1 MVKKKIALLVTTA
14 ALVGLVT
21 VGATLAWF
29 TDKDTV
35 NNKLAVGFVSV
46 EIKEP
51 NYIEENYQSLLPG
64 DPIRKDPTINLAAD
78 SQDSYIRIAAPKVTV
93 NDVDYPLFNTDGTSD
108 FGAVLSENWTL
119 KGDYIYYKEIV
130 TGNDK
135 IPLLKEQESAGNI
148 YTMQIPTSWTNAF
161 NSAKI
166 EIIFNVEA
174 IQARNVTPD
183 FGSDAPWPVSSPSEI
198 IEYQAK

>member
-14 ALVGLVT
+14 ALIGLVT

-29 TDKDTV
+29 TDKDTA

-46 EIKEP
+46 EIDEP
-51 NYIEENYQSLLPG
+51 NYKEENYQALLPG
-64 DPIRKDPTINLAAD
+64 DPIWKDPTINLAAE

-93 NDVDYPLFNTDGTSD
+93 NEVDYPLFNQDGSSD
-108 FGAVLSENWTL
+108 FGSVLNENWVL
-119 KGDYIYYKEIV
+119 KGDYIYYKNIV
-130 TGNDK
+130 SGNDK
-135 IPLLKEQESAGNI
+135 VPLLKELGSEGNI

-166 EIIFNVEA
+166 EIVFNVEA

-183 FGSDAPWPVSSPSEI
+183 FGKDAPWPVSSPDEI

>member
-14 ALVGLVT
+14 ALIGLVT

-93 NDVDYPLFNTDGTSD
+93 NDTDYQLFNADGSSE
-108 FGAVLSENWTL
+108 FGAVLNENWVL
-119 KGDYIYYKEIV
+119 KGDYIYYKNIV

-135 IPLLKEQESAGNI
+135 IPLLKDQGSADNT
-148 YTMQIPTSWTNAF
+148 YTMQCI
-161 NSAKI
+161 
-166 EIIFNVEA
+166 V
-174 IQARNVTPD
+174 
-183 FGSDAPWPVSSPSEI
+183 
-198 IEYQAK
+198 